1 VDLHLF
7 YRKLGISSLAVAALF
22 FLAPLA
28 RSVIA
33 EQGQQSSQSQE
44 QQKLPQTQDPSQP
57 PAKAKKIWTS
67 EEVEGLRTP
76 ADTFMME
83 KEAGAA
89 KEAAAK
95 AAAAKEVPKAK
106 RDTPLEIKLPPT
118 ADETRKMIGDMEADI
133 QEETEALARSN
144 KELEGAPAEGK
155 AQIQNDIDRLTA
167 SLELAR
173 RELKALQDHLQ
184 RLTVEPQEESTRV
197 APKPASF

>member
-1 VDLHLF
+1 
-7 YRKLGISSLAVAALF
+7 
-22 FLAPLA
+22 
-28 RSVIA
+28 
-33 EQGQQSSQSQE
+33 
-44 QQKLPQTQDPSQP
+44 
-57 PAKAKKIWTS
+57 
-67 EEVEGLRTP
+67 
-76 ADTFMME
+76 
-83 KEAGAA
+83 
-89 KEAAAK
+89 
-95 AAAAKEVPKAK
+95 
-106 RDTPLEIKLPPT
+106 
-118 ADETRKMIGDMEADI
+118 MIGDLEADI